1 MTRTRKYLISA
12 ALGCAAMLA
21 VADAPAQQMV
31 TGTVARTRDRGDV
44 TRFCSNVIDEARER
58 RYTLKEE
65 ELRDLMKD
73 VEARIAVLEEKRAT
87 FQEWMRRREAFAEQ
101 ATESIVEIYSKM
113 RADAAATR
121 MEMLESGLAA
131 AILLKLP
138 PRNAGVI
145 LNEMDAKSAAAI
157 TSIIADSARK
167 TDPS

>member
-1 MTRTRKYLISA
+1 
-12 ALGCAAMLA
+12 
-21 VADAPAQQMV
+21 
-31 TGTVARTRDRGDV
+31 
-44 TRFCSNVIDEARER
+44 
-58 RYTLKEE
+58 
-65 ELRDLMKD
+65 LMKD